1 MKKLFARLAVLAASV
16 STGAAFAAL
25 PGGVSEGL
33 TSIKTDGLALIDLV
47 WPVII
52 ALVGGA
58 IIMKLFKRFV
68 NKV

>member
-25 PGGVSEGL
+25 PGGVSSGL
-33 TSIKTDGLALIDLV
+33 STIQADGIELVNLI

-52 ALVGGA
+52 ALVGAA
-58 IIMKLFKRFV
+58 IVMKLFKRFV